1 MTSVVFYRWRSA
13 KTPDE
18 IRFNGVSIRLIDLK
32 RSIIDRK
39 GLDKGKG
46 MDFELEVMDENTQ
59 KGVIVEQGVDE
70 N

>member
-13 KTPDE
+13 KTMDE

-32 RSIIDRK
+32 RAIIDRK

-46 MDFELEVMDENTQ
+46 MDFELEVMDESTQ
-59 KGVIVEQGVDE
+59 KGV
-70 N
+70 